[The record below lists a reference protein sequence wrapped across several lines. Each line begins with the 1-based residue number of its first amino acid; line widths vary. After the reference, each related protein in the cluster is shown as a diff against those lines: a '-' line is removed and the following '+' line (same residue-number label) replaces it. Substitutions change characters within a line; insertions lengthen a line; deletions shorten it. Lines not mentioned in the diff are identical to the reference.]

1 MSQLTALLT
10 TLIIELVV
18 AILARPKLW
27 RGPRGPFLR
36 WLGLVAAASLMTH
49 PFAWWLNMHIDQP
62 FWLRA
67 ALIEAG
73 VVVVEASL
81 FWRMET
87 LSWRRALLT
96 SLATNGMSFGL
107 GLVLYEVGVL

>member
-49 PFAWWLNMHIDQP
+49 PFAW
-62 FWLRA
+62 
-67 ALIEAG
+67 
-73 VVVVEASL
+73 
-81 FWRMET
+81 
-87 LSWRRALLT
+87 
-96 SLATNGMSFGL
+96 
-107 GLVLYEVGVL
+107 